1 MGKKIL
7 IIGNSAKAYALAKKL
22 SNNHDIYITPASDTL
37 KEFTTCLDLRDSKD
51 LLEFAVE
58 NSIDL
63 TIPVTLYDNNTVD
76 IFIKNNQPIFAPSR
90 AASSIVLDKALA
102 KKILYKLRIPTPKF
116 GIFEKSNLIADYIK
130 NLKNPFVIKTN
141 QKSSAVVFTSSK
153 SAKNI
158 TDSMLAE
165 NAGKI
170 IIEDYIWGSPF
181 NFYTITDGY
190 KALPIGSSI
199 MYKHSLEGDG
209 GQLTSGMGAIS
220 PNYKLSVDHE
230 YYLMDNVIY
239 PTLDYLEIEGN
250 PYTGILGINGIITD
264 NGDIFVL
271 GYESFL
277 QDCDAAAILNLVN
290 TDLYS
295 LFKSCVIGSFSDEVE
310 FIEQKD
316 LTASSLVLV
325 CKNKDNFENVISGI
339 DMIDDNTELD
349 FFSSVIKNK
358 YLEYEAVN
366 GSVLV
371 LTATGRTVTS
381 SVNKMYSEAEEISF
395 NGLYYRNDIGMP
407 LIERV

>member
-158 TDSMLAE
+158 TDSIVKSTNRQTPVMNEAFETLRDIHKKLE
-165 NAGKI
+165 LVYQSYEHNFDQI
-170 IIEDYIWGSPF
+170 I
-181 NFYTITDGY
+181 
-190 KALPIGSSI
+190 
-199 MYKHSLEGDG
+199 
-209 GQLTSGMGAIS
+209 
-220 PNYKLSVDHE
+220 
-230 YYLMDNVIY
+230 
-239 PTLDYLEIEGN
+239 
-250 PYTGILGINGIITD
+250 
-264 NGDIFVL
+264 
-271 GYESFL
+271 
-277 QDCDAAAILNLVN
+277 
-290 TDLYS
+290 
-295 LFKSCVIGSFSDEVE
+295 
-310 FIEQKD
+310 
-316 LTASSLVLV
+316 
-325 CKNKDNFENVISGI
+325 
-339 DMIDDNTELD
+339 
-349 FFSSVIKNK
+349 
-358 YLEYEAVN
+358 
-366 GSVLV
+366 
-371 LTATGRTVTS
+371 
-381 SVNKMYSEAEEISF
+381 
-395 NGLYYRNDIGMP
+395 
-407 LIERV
+407 